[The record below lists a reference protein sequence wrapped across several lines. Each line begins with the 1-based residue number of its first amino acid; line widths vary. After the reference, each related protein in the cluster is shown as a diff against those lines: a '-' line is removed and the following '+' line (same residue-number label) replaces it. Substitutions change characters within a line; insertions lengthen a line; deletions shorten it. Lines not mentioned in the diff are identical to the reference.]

1 VQQLPLE
8 EKISFIPKL
17 DQELNTMSYDTFFTI
32 EHSYPRFFR
41 QSEIPAV
48 KQYISTLPDR
58 SLTVLSRLYHFLE
71 PGLND
76 QERETILKKL
86 LDINSQFATE
96 LVKLLFDHGRYLET
110 YNLINEKFLDRLQH
124 CDADIMI
131 LFLEVEK
138 QLGHEIMIA
147 ATIALEKFP
156 RLPVL
161 RKAIAESL
169 DQLSRIN
176 RVRSSAIAEEI
187 RTHFKRRR
195 NLIQAIHRF

>member
-76 QERETILKKL
+76 QER
-86 LDINSQFATE
+86 
-96 LVKLLFDHGRYLET
+96 ET